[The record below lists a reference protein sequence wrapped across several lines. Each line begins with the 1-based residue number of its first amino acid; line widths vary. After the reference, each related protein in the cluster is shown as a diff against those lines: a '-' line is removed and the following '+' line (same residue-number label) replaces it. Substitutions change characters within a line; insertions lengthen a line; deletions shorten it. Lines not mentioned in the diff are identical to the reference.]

1 MSTHEVHFD
10 ANSPICALTSEKAFS
25 QSMQLEV
32 LQQCGSPN
40 PSIVES
46 MMDVSE
52 PGNSLGH
59 RISLWGDDS
68 DTESSQDD

>member
-25 QSMQLEV
+25 QQSMQLEV
-32 LQQCGSPN
+32 TKQCGSPN

-59 RISLWGDDS
+59 
-68 DTESSQDD
+68 

>member
-10 ANSPICALTSEKAFS
+10 DNSPICALTSEKAFS

-59 RISLWGDDS
+59 
-68 DTESSQDD
+68 